1 MAEILSRSGL
11 PAAFLEP
18 FAEQVTE
25 RLATLLPEGP
35 MDVSALTPKVAAV
48 SPLVQAAQQ
57 RAATQAGLGQ
67 LQFDP
72 TTGEVAGVGAG
83 TGVASF
89 EPFVQEAQR
98 LAAPD
103 QYQAFMS
110 PFQTEVLDA
119 TQALL
124 DEQRAA
130 GRAGQAADAITAG
143 AFGGGREGVRRAEY
157 ERQRDIYDAGILAN
171 LRQQGL
177 QQAQRL
183 QQQALANQIGLAEAG
198 QTLGAGA
205 TQQLGT
211 AGTGAQ
217 AYSQSVLDA
226 IRQGNVLAEQFPIQ
240 QIQGLVQPFGTLLS
254 GAPSYQTPST
264 PIIDGPGLTAAKAF
278 GTTFGAIA
286 GGPRQS
292 NLAAGFQAQPMRS
305 SGQFGIASLYG
316 GI

>member
-1 MAEILSRSGL
+1 MAVTTPAGL

-18 FAEQVTE
+18 FAEKVTDI
-25 RLATLLPEGP
+25 LAQQIAPIGEGL
-35 MDVSALTPKVAAV
+35 DISGITPKVAAV

-67 LQFDP
+67 LQFDS
-72 TTGEVAGVGAG
+72 TTGEVAGVGTG

-124 DEQRAA
+124 NEQRAA

-157 ERQRDIYDAGILAN
+157 ERQRDIYDAGILSN

-177 QQAQRL
+177 QRAQTL
-183 QQQALANQIGLAEAG
+183 QQQALANQIGLG
-198 QTLGAGA
+198 QTQQTLGAGA
-205 TQQLGT
+205 TQQLGA

-226 IRQGNVLAEQFPIQ
+226 IRQGNVLAEEFPLQ
-240 QIQGLVQPFGTLLS
+240 QLGRATNVFSPFLAGQAAL
-254 GAPSYQTPST
+254 QTPGT
-264 PIIDGPGLTAAKAF
+264 PLGTSPGLAAAQAF
-278 GTTFGAIA
+278 GSTFGSVLNTL
-286 GGPRQS
+286 PKQS
-292 NLAAGFQAQPMRS
+292 FQPQQLQQPI
-305 SGQFGIASLYG
+305 GNFGIASLYG

>member
-1 MAEILSRSGL
+1 MAIDVRSGL
-11 PAAFLEP
+11 PSAFLEP
-18 FAEQVTE
+18 FAEQLTE
-25 RLATLLPEGP
+25 RLASLLPEGAT
-35 MDVSALTPKVAAV
+35 DVAGLTPKVAAV
-48 SPLVQAAQQ
+48 SPLVQQAQQ
-57 RAATQAGLGQ
+57 RAVTQAGLGQ

-72 TTGEVAGVGAG
+72 TTGEITGVGAG
-83 TGVASF
+83 TGVAAF

-177 QQAQRL
+177 QRAQTL
-183 QQQALANQIGLAEAG
+183 QQQALANQIGLAETG
-198 QTLGAGA
+198 QTLGSRT
-205 TQQLGT
+205 TQQLGA

-226 IRQGNVLAEQFPIQ
+226 IRAGNVLAEQFPIQ
-240 QIQGLVQPFGTLLS
+240 QIQGLTQPFGTLLS
-254 GAPSYQTPST
+254 GAQAYQAPST
-264 PIIDGPGLTAAKAF
+264 PILEGPGLTAAKAF
-278 GTTFGAIA
+278 GSTFGAIA

-292 NLAAGFQAQPMRS
+292 NLAAGFQTQPMRS